1 MKILGIDSCTK
12 ACGASLYEDGKITAS
27 FTVNN
32 ALTHSQT
39 LLPTIKNMLKETNLE
54 LKNMDYIAVSV
65 GPGSFTGIR
74 IGLATAK
81 GLAHSNEIPMIGV
94 STLESLAYNI
104 PYFEGIICPCLDAR
118 RNQVYN
124 ALFEYEYGVLRRLT
138 PDRAL
143 GAEELLE
150 DLKKY
155 EKPIAFIGDG
165 SHIGYNTAKDV
176 LKSVHISANL
186 NFVNSA
192 SVCMAAANELTLCT
206 FKPQSYS
213 EINPVY
219 LRLSQAEREKLE
231 RERNNI

>member
-39 LLPTIKNMLKETNLE
+39 LLPTIKNMLNEANLE

-81 GLAHSNEIPMIGV
+81 GLAHSNDIPMIGV

-124 ALFEYEYGVLRRLT
+124 ALFKFEDGVLRRLT
-138 PDRAL
+138 PDRAISASDL
-143 GAEELLE
+143 TEELKAYNE
-150 DLKKY
+150 T
-155 EKPIAFIGDG
+155 IAFIGDG
-165 SHIGYNTAKDV
+165 SHIGYNSAKDV

-206 FKPQSYS
+206 FRPLQYN

-231 RERNNI
+231 KEGKEI